1 MDQLSFVYG
10 IFRKVRSI
18 MEARIRVY
26 SEVKNETSVNRS
38 RVDTTG
44 LFTER
49 NGSFYARYDEPEGSD
64 LAGSATTIKWGA
76 GTVTILRTRPYELRE
91 EFEQGRT
98 FETTYHT
105 PYMDIPLRIRTRRL
119 AVFRKGRGW
128 EIRLRY
134 DSELG
139 GEASR
144 IAVTV
149 DVEPLQRQVPV
160 EEEPRKLV

>member
-1 MDQLSFVYG
+1 
-10 IFRKVRSI
+10 

-26 SEVKNETSVNRS
+26 SEVKNGTSVNRS
-38 RVDTTG
+38 YVDTVG

-64 LAGSATTIKWGA
+64 LAGCTTTVKWGA
-76 GTVTILRTRPYELRE
+76 GTVTILRTRPYGLRE

-105 PYMDIPLRIRTRRL
+105 PYLDIPLRIRTRRL

-128 EIRLRY
+128 TIRLRY

-139 GEASR
+139 GEAGR
-144 IAVTV
+144 IEVTV
-149 DVEPLQRQVPV
+149 EVEPV
-160 EEEPRKLV
+160 

>member
-1 MDQLSFVYG
+1 
-10 IFRKVRSI
+10 
-18 MEARIRVY
+18 
-26 SEVKNETSVNRS
+26 
-38 RVDTTG
+38 
-44 LFTER
+44 
-49 NGSFYARYDEPEGSD
+49 
-64 LAGSATTIKWGA
+64 
-76 GTVTILRTRPYELRE
+76 
-91 EFEQGRT
+91 
-98 FETTYHT
+98 
-105 PYMDIPLRIRTRRL
+105 MDIPLRIRTRRL